1 MVSAATLA
9 LMADA
14 YLGEVD
20 RRSPTASPLF
30 ADLAGLPPLLVQV
43 GSAEL
48 LLDDT
53 TRFAE
58 RAQAAG
64 VDVTLEIWDDVFH
77 VWQAFADLLPEARDA
92 IAQIGTYVDQ
102 RLGVAR

>member
-1 MVSAATLA
+1 MPTWATSI
-9 LMADA
+9 
-14 YLGEVD
+14 GD
-20 RRSPTASPLF
+20 RRPHHPLF

-43 GSAEL
+43 GSSEL
-48 LLDDT
+48 LFDDA

-92 IAQIGTYVDQ
+92 IAHIGTYVDQ
-102 RLGVAR
+102 RLSVAA

>member
-1 MVSAATLA
+1 M
-9 LMADA
+9 
-14 YLGEVD
+14 
-20 RRSPTASPLF
+20 
-30 ADLAGLPPLLVQV
+30 QV

-48 LLDDT
+48 LVDDA

-77 VWQAFADLLPEARDA
+77 VWHAFADLLPEARDA

-102 RLGVAR
+102 RSAWRHERAKPVTDHPPVGAP